1 MESKFKEIHPALFLV
16 FAEFLG
22 YVSPVI
28 DWAED
33 ICDLKTVDESK
44 REFIKMEAFIIFKK
58 MQEENTLEEIRKWYD
73 EFYPIILQDYDEKL
87 KTELPF

>member
-1 MESKFKEIHPALFLV
+1 MEKKIETIHPALFLV

-33 ICDLKTVDESK
+33 ICDLKEVDKTK
-44 REFIKMEAFIIFKK
+44 RNFVKIEASVIFKK
-58 MQEENTLEEIRKWYD
+58 MQEDNTIDEIRKWYD
-73 EFYPIILQDYDEKL
+73 EFYPIILQEYAEKL